1 MLSDISVSA
10 NVTDRKGW
18 WKFDDKNFLLHT
30 ETGYEASLN
39 LVGTHTETNGY
50 KVGDGAV
57 LIGVGSYYELIH
69 NIKANGGGKKVN
81 EYSLQVDFKIPVS
94 GIWYSFFQTN
104 ASNNDDG
111 ELFINTSGKIGVAA
125 VGYSNF
131 SVIPD
136 EWYRLVVTV
145 KNGYE
150 FCYYIDGN
158 LILSGK
164 SQPIDGRFSLNDKL
178 LIFAD
183 NDKEDGDIYCSELA
197 IWDKCLTDSEVN
209 ELGRCTLNPSYLI
222 TRIPYLQSLG
232 QSSVIISW
240 HDASIET
247 PMVEYGKDSLNLL
260 HSTSGESET
269 MNLPYRWHTVKLNG
283 LESHC
288 RYYYRV
294 SSGGITSEIYSFS
307 TLPESTSIS
316 KLRFLILGDTHS
328 SDTTMAGKVIR
339 SAREKMIEKYGWNFS
354 DSVQGI
360 IHTGDIVVNG
370 NTLEHY
376 TKQFYKA
383 LSSLTPY
390 LATTVVAGMHFSIN
404 I

>member
-69 NIKANGGGKKVN
+69 KIEANGGGKKVN

-150 FCYYIDGN
+150 FCYYISF
-158 LILSGK
+158 I
-164 SQPIDGRFSLNDKL
+164 
-178 LIFAD
+178 
-183 NDKEDGDIYCSELA
+183 
-197 IWDKCLTDSEVN
+197 
-209 ELGRCTLNPSYLI
+209 
-222 TRIPYLQSLG
+222 G
-232 QSSVIISW
+232 Q
-240 HDASIET
+240 
-247 PMVEYGKDSLNLL
+247 
-260 HSTSGESET
+260 
-269 MNLPYRWHTVKLNG
+269 
-283 LESHC
+283 
-288 RYYYRV
+288 
-294 SSGGITSEIYSFS
+294 
-307 TLPESTSIS
+307 
-316 KLRFLILGDTHS
+316 
-328 SDTTMAGKVIR
+328 
-339 SAREKMIEKYGWNFS
+339 
-354 DSVQGI
+354 
-360 IHTGDIVVNG
+360 
-370 NTLEHY
+370 
-376 TKQFYKA
+376 
-383 LSSLTPY
+383 
-390 LATTVVAGMHFSIN
+390 
-404 I
+404 